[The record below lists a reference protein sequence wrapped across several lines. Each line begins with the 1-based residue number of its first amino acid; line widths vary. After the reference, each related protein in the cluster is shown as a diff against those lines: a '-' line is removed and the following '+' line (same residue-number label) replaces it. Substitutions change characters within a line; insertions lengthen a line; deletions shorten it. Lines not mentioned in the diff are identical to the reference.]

1 MSKRT
6 ASTTRRSKAKKTK
19 GNAVKMRL
27 MDKIALWMLVAMLL
41 FFISP

>member
-6 ASTTRRSKAKKTK
+6 PSTTRRSKAKK
-19 GNAVKMRL
+19 GNTVKMRL